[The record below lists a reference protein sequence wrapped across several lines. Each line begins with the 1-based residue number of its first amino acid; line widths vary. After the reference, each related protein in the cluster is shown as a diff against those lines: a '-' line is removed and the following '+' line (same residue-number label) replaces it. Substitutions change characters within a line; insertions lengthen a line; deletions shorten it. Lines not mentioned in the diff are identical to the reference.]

1 MKIKKVELLY
11 FLAICMLLI
20 RSILQVS
27 TLINISSSSIFF
39 DVLLFTAYA
48 LLFIKII
55 YKESIKNLIIYAIII
70 SLAIFAYI
78 HSKMTDYLTLVLIV
92 IATKDIEIRKII
104 KFVFVF
110 YVIALAIH
118 IIAYL
123 ITMFIDSSSIQV
135 IHRDDI
141 KRYSFFLGHP
151 NSFAAI
157 LAWTNIMFL
166 YLKYEKLKAWDY
178 IVTIL
183 VALFIYFVPNSRT
196 SAILLIVF
204 IAMILLF
211 KKNIKIII
219 KFGKIS
225 IPLIAIIM
233 FGLFLAYNMTPIIDK
248 IDGILNA
255 RIKLALA
262 IYENYGISLFGVYIP
277 FGQEL
282 STVYKYGLTQLTV
295 DSAYYSLL
303 FSYGVVNTLIFLIIY
318 TRLNFKKNFENKK
331 ILFLTIWSFYAVTET
346 LALNP
351 LLCFP
356 LLFATELLEK
366 RKKAIKDE
374 S

>member
-1 MKIKKVELLY
+1 
-11 FLAICMLLI
+11 MLLI

-27 TLINISSSSIFF
+27 TLINISSSNIFF

-55 YKESIKNLIIYAIII
+55 YKESIKKLIIYAIII
-70 SLAIFAYI
+70 LLAIFAYM
-78 HSKMTDYLTLVLIV
+78 HSKMTDYLTLVLVV
-92 IATKDIEIRKII
+92 IATKNIEVKKIV

-110 YVIALAIH
+110 YVVALSIH

-123 ITMFIDSSSIQV
+123 VTMVIDSSSIQV

-157 LAWTNIMFL
+157 LAWTNIMYL

-178 IVTIL
+178 IITFLI
-183 VALFIYFVPNSRT
+183 ALFIYFVPNSRT
-196 SAILLIVF
+196 SAILLVVF
-204 IAMILLF
+204 IAMIILF
-211 KKNIKIII
+211 KKDIKIII

-225 IPLIAIIM
+225 IVLMAIIM
-233 FGLFLAYNMTPIIDK
+233 FCLFLAYNMTPVIDK
-248 IDGILNA
+248 IDSILNA

-262 IYENYGISLFGVYIP
+262 IYENYGISLFGEYIP

-282 STVYKYGLTQLTV
+282 SSVYKYGLTQLTI

-331 ILFLTIWSFYAVTET
+331 ILFLTIWSFYAITET

-356 LLFATELLEK
+356 LLFATELLENRR
-366 RKKAIKDE
+366 RKIKDE